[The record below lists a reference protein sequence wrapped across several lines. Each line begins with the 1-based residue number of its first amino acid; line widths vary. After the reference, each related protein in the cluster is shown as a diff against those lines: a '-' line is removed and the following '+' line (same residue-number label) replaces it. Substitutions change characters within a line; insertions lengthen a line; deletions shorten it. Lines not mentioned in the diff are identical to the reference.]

1 MASIFTHKV
10 DEILTSFRGITESD
24 ENTMEFF
31 KNFSYSNIINQ
42 NHIKMNSVNVFTNAN
57 NENTTKSTIIS
68 YLNKLNA
75 RNISKIT
82 SSLREI
88 AIVTMDDLNE
98 LVTQC
103 ITKLRKDTEQM
114 KPITAKLCYE
124 LLATYFVTETG
135 EKVYFRNILL
145 SQIKTEYVQSMKFG
159 EEDWTKESSEKT
171 TVLIGILFNN
181 YIIPE
186 NVLIS
191 IIDNYKKKIAFPE
204 VEKEAEA
211 ELFVDG
217 QLVEQTISQFMI
229 LLSSIVLNN
238 ESIRLFDGL
247 AQFIGGELAKYN
259 ERKLI
264 SKKIGLVCKNLF
276 HEVEKFTASNGQK

>member
-10 DEILTSFRGITESD
+10 DEILTSFREVTESD
-24 ENTMEFF
+24 ENTVEFF

-145 SQIKTEYVQSMKFG
+145 SQIKTEYVQSMRFG
-159 EEDWTKESSEKT
+159 EEDWTKETSEKT

-186 NVLIS
+186 NVLTS
-191 IIDNYKKKIAFPE
+191 IIDNYKKKIAFPDTE
-204 VEKEAEA
+204 SEANG
-211 ELFVDG
+211 L
-217 QLVEQTISQFMI
+217 LVEQVIGQFMI

-247 AQFIGGELAKYN
+247 AQFIDGELLKYN

-276 HEVEKFTASNGQK
+276 YEVEKFNASNGQK